1 MNKKLQS
8 LACIFILAVLAA
20 AFTACY
26 EPGADADVHYISEGD
41 TDMTYEYD
49 APRRISPSRARAIM
63 QANPDAIILDVR
75 TQQEFDEERIPGAVL
90 LPYDIVG
97 DYATEILPNKD
108 AIILVYCRSG
118 RRSLIAA
125 KELVAMGYTNV
136 YEFGGILS
144 WPYERE

>member
-1 MNKKLQS
+1 MNKKL
-8 LACIFILAVLAA
+8 LICIFALAVLAA
-20 AFTACY
+20 LAACTRP
-26 EPGADADVHYISEGD
+26 EPDVGSLQPIPEED
-41 TDMTYEYD
+41 TDMAYEYD
-49 APRRISPSRARAIM
+49 APRRIGPSRARAIM

-90 LPYDIVG
+90 LPYDNVG
-97 DYATEILPNKD
+97 DYAHAVLPDKD

>member
-1 MNKKLQS
+1 MNKKLLKCI
-8 LACIFILAVLAA
+8 LALAVLAA
-20 AFTACY
+20 ITACTRP
-26 EPGADADVHYISEGD
+26 EPNVESHESIPEED
-41 TDMTYEYD
+41 TDMAYGYD
-49 APRRISPSRARAIM
+49 RPRRINPSRARAM
-63 QANPDAIILDVR
+63 MHANPDAIILDVR
-75 TQQEFDEERIPGAVL
+75 TRQEFDEERIPGAVL
-90 LPYDIVG
+90 LPYDSVAQ
-97 DYATEILPNKD
+97 YAPEVLPHKD